1 MRSGAIPHPSSILKT
16 PILYHLLLQ
25 VGCMKCPVCGDDC
38 VSDAFDII
46 NTMETIFSPCP
57 RCRGRHLD
65 KKSPPPDY
73 IPPEPCS
80 CGKRF
85 IDDVYALMYRIGVE
99 EGDLTGSEPLK
110 ELGTPLINP
119 GFVLHEAPYLPR
131 KSLVLLTDQL
141 GKKTAERIVAEV
153 PEVRG
158 IIQDNHIVPGIAD
171 PDSDDHPLTHTLLAG
186 CDVRANIFATQV
198 GPIVIYK
205 QASTMHIEFPR
216 PVNPKILSVDRKVF
230 TKRPD
235 IFVDACC
242 GAGTLGIVAAR
253 LGVQHLIF
261 NDAWY
266 AAAFWAAY
274 NLKVNHAYLG
284 IDDVEIFESYTAMA
298 EKPVRSEPHLVAT
311 ARGSVSAE
319 VYQGDFRLLS
329 PHIPEGKILTVIDL
343 YDKASREMVE
353 STIDEWNA
361 KNHGDVF
368 IP

>member
-1 MRSGAIPHPSSILKT
+1 MHPPPIHKT
-16 PILYHLLLQ
+16 LILYLLPLQ

-38 VSDAFDII
+38 VSDAFDLI

-65 KKSPPPDY
+65 KKIPPPDY
-73 IPPEPCS
+73 IPPDTCS

-85 IDDVYALMYRIGVE
+85 IDDVYAVMYRIGVE

-110 ELGTPLINP
+110 EVGTPLIHP

-131 KSLVLLTDQL
+131 HSLVLLTDQL
-141 GKKTAERIVAEV
+141 GKKTAERIIAEV

-158 IIQDNHIVPGIAD
+158 IIQDNHIIPGITD
-171 PDSDDHPLTHTLLAG
+171 PDSDLPPKTHTLLAG

-205 QASTMHIEFPR
+205 QSSMMHIEFPR
-216 PVNPKILSVDRKVF
+216 PINPKIISVDRKVF
-230 TKRPD
+230 TKRPKT
-235 IFVDACC
+235 FVDACC
-242 GAGTLGIVAAR
+242 GAGTLGIAAAR
-253 LGVQHLIF
+253 LGVRHLIF

-266 AAAFWAAY
+266 AAAFWTAF

-298 EKPVRSEPHLVAT
+298 DTPVRSEPRLVAT
-311 ARGSVSAE
+311 ARGGISAE
-319 VYQGDFRLLS
+319 VYQGDFRHLS
-329 PHIPEGKILTVIDL
+329 PHIPAENVLAVIDL
-343 YDKASREMVE
+343 FDKASREMVE
-353 STIDEWNA
+353 DTITAWKA

>member
-1 MRSGAIPHPSSILKT
+1 MPHPPPIHKT
-16 PILYHLLLQ
+16 LILYLLPLQ

-38 VSDAFDII
+38 VSDAFDLI

-65 KKSPPPDY
+65 KKIPPPDY
-73 IPPEPCS
+73 IPPDTCS

-85 IDDVYALMYRIGVE
+85 IDDVYAVMYRIGVE

-110 ELGTPLINP
+110 EVGTPLIHP

-131 KSLVLLTDQL
+131 HSLVLLTDQL
-141 GKKTAERIVAEV
+141 RKKTAERIIAEV

-158 IIQDNHIVPGIAD
+158 IIQDNHIIPGITD
-171 PDSDDHPLTHTLLAG
+171 PDSDLPPKTHTLLAG

-205 QASTMHIEFPR
+205 QSSMMHIEFPR
-216 PVNPKILSVDRKVF
+216 PINPKIISVDRKVF
-230 TKRPD
+230 TKRPKV
-235 IFVDACC
+235 FVDACC
-242 GAGTLGIVAAR
+242 GAGTLGIAAAR
-253 LGVQHLIF
+253 LGVRHLIF

-266 AAAFWAAY
+266 AAAFWTAF

-298 EKPVRSEPHLVAT
+298 DTPVRSEPRLVAT
-311 ARGSVSAE
+311 ARGGISAE
-319 VYQGDFRLLS
+319 VYQGDFRHLS
-329 PHIPEGKILTVIDL
+329 PHIPAENVLAVIDL
-343 YDKASREMVE
+343 FDKASREMVE
-353 STIDEWNA
+353 DTITAWKA